1 MWKTH
6 REMRSWLENALG
18 IKTLKVASETE
29 Y

>member
-1 MWKTH
+1 MSKAL
-6 REMRSWLENALG
+6 REMRSWLKNALG